1 MRGGNP
7 VSANMITLTRLILV
21 FVVVALFNINF
32 YANLAMLIM
41 TIIII
46 AMDWADGYVA
56 RKQGT
61 TSDFGALFDIAGDRV
76 VENVLWIYFAVVHL
90 VPFWVPMIVIVRGF
104 VTDLIR
110 SMAFAQGKTP
120 FGKKTMMD
128 SRWAKALVSSRI
140 SRAVYAVSKV
150 VAFCYLAGILTL
162 NSAISEFSISI
173 PDGIMKA
180 LMIIGAVIVYVTTA
194 MCVVRGFPVIW
205 DGRKYFDEVHQ
216 TA

>member
-1 MRGGNP
+1 M
-7 VSANMITLTRLILV
+7 SANMITLTRLILV

-61 TSDFGALFDIAGDRV
+61 TSDFGALFDIAGDRI

-173 PDGIMKA
+173 PDGIMKT
-180 LMIIGAVIVYVTTA
+180 LMIIGAVIVYVTIA

-205 DGRKYFDEVHQ
+205 DGRKYFAEVRQ
-216 TA
+216 SA

>member
-1 MRGGNP
+1 M
-7 VSANMITLTRLILV
+7 SANMITLIRLILV

-61 TSDFGALFDIAGDRV
+61 TSDFGALFDIAGDRI

-180 LMIIGAVIVYVTTA
+180 LMIIGAVIVYVTIA

-205 DGRKYFDEVHQ
+205 DGRKYFAEVRQ
-216 TA
+216 SA

>member
-1 MRGGNP
+1 M
-7 VSANMITLTRLILV
+7 SANMITLTRLILV

-180 LMIIGAVIVYVTTA
+180 LMIIGAVIVYVTIA

-205 DGRKYFDEVHQ
+205 DGRKYFAEVRQ
-216 TA
+216 SA

>member
-1 MRGGNP
+1 M
-7 VSANMITLTRLILV
+7 SANMITLIRLILV

-46 AMDWADGYVA
+46 VMDWADGYVA

-61 TSDFGALFDIAGDRV
+61 TSDFGALFDIAGDRI
-76 VENVLWIYFAVVHL
+76 VENVLWIYFAVVNL

-110 SMAFAQGKTP
+110 SVAFAQGKTP

-128 SRWAKALVSSRI
+128 SKWAKALVSSRI

-173 PDGIMKA
+173 PDGIMKS
-180 LMIIGAVIVYVTTA
+180 LIIVGAVIVYLTIA
-194 MCVVRGFPVIW
+194 MCIVRGIPVIW
-205 DGRKYFDEVHQ
+205 DGRKYFAEVRQ
-216 TA
+216 SA

>member
-1 MRGGNP
+1 M
-7 VSANMITLTRLILV
+7 SANMITLTRLILV

-61 TSDFGALFDIAGDRV
+61 TSDFGALFDIAGDRI

-180 LMIIGAVIVYVTTA
+180 LMTIGAVIVYVTIA
-194 MCVVRGFPVIW
+194 MCVVRGLPVIW
-205 DGRKYFDEVHQ
+205 DGRKYFAEVRQ
-216 TA
+216 SA

>member
-1 MRGGNP
+1 
-7 VSANMITLTRLILV
+7 VSANMITLIRLILV

-90 VPFWVPMIVIVRGF
+90 VPFWVPMIVIGRGF

-180 LMIIGAVIVYVTTA
+180 LMIIGAVIVYVTIA

-205 DGRKYFDEVHQ
+205 DGRKYFAEVRQ
-216 TA
+216 SA